1 MTISDSMGR
10 TIMSMGLDG
19 LMLTKNKFTKMV
31 ENVVKT
37 SGSSYMD
44 AIIHLCEKNNIEIED
59 IKKYISP
66 TIKNKLEVEAQN
78 LNFMVEPK
86 GNTLPL
92 GE

>member
-1 MTISDSMGR
+1 MTI
-10 TIMSMGLDG
+10 GLDG
-19 LMLTKNKFTKMV
+19 LMLTKNKFSKMF
-31 ENVVKT
+31 EDVVKT
-37 SGSSYMD
+37 SKSSYMD

>member
-1 MTISDSMGR
+1 
-10 TIMSMGLDG
+10 MSMGLDG
-19 LMLTKNKFTKMV
+19 LMLTKNKFSKMV

>member
-1 MTISDSMGR
+1 
-10 TIMSMGLDG
+10 MSVGLDG
-19 LMLTKNKFTKMV
+19 LMLTKSKFSKMV

>member
-1 MTISDSMGR
+1 MTI
-10 TIMSMGLDG
+10 GLDG
-19 LMLTKNKFTKMV
+19 LMLTKNKFSKMV
-31 ENVVKT
+31 EDVVKT
-37 SGSSYMD
+37 SNSSYMD

>member
-1 MTISDSMGR
+1 
-10 TIMSMGLDG
+10 MGLDG
-19 LMLTKNKFTKMV
+19 LMLTKNKFSKMV

>member
-1 MTISDSMGR
+1 
-10 TIMSMGLDG
+10 MSMGLDG

>member
-1 MTISDSMGR
+1 
-10 TIMSMGLDG
+10 MGLDG

>member
-1 MTISDSMGR
+1 
-10 TIMSMGLDG
+10 MSMGLDG
-19 LMLTKNKFTKMV
+19 LMLTKNKFSKMV

-44 AIIHLCEKNNIEIED
+44 AIIHLCEKNNIEIEA
-59 IKKYISP
+59 
-66 TIKNKLEVEAQN
+66 IKNKLEVEAQN

>member
-1 MTISDSMGR
+1 
-10 TIMSMGLDG
+10 MSIGLDG
-19 LMLTKNKFTKMV
+19 LMLTKSKFSKMV